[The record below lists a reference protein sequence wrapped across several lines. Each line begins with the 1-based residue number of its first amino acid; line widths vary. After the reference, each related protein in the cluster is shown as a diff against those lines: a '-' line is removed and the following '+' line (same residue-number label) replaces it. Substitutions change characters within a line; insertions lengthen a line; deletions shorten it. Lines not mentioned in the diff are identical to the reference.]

1 MVRAVCS
8 PDGLWAAVVDA
19 EPGPQRTFRDEA
31 AFDEALAGF
40 GDAADLK
47 SPWFTGHSRGVAA
60 LARAAAGV
68 ASPADATAAYWAGLL
83 HDLGRVAVPAG
94 VWERPGRPWAEEWKQ
109 VRLHPYHAG
118 RILARSAVL
127 GPFGL
132 TACRHH
138 ERVNGSGY
146 PAGIGGAELDT
157 AACPLAAAD
166 VFNALGEARAADR
179 LDSVR

>member
-1 MVRAVCS
+1 VVRAVCS

-19 EPGPQRTFRDEA
+19 EPGPRRTFRDEA

-47 SPWFTGHSRGVAA
+47 SLWFTGHWRGVAA

-68 ASPADATAAYWAGLL
+68 ASPADATAAYRAGLL

-109 VRLHPYHAG
+109 VRLHPYHTG

-127 GPFGL
+127 
-132 TACRHH
+132 A
-138 ERVNGSGY
+138 
-146 PAGIGGAELDT
+146 
-157 AACPLAAAD
+157 
-166 VFNALGEARAADR
+166 R
-179 LDSVR
+179 LD